1 MHPDFHQCQRC
12 CLLNRV
18 AQAVHLTDHDDEAV
32 TFMMGYDTLTEM
44 GYQKEQIEEALL
56 ISKNDANKAIDYLS
70 GSKH

>member
-1 MHPDFHQCQRC
+1 
-12 CLLNRV
+12 
-18 AQAVHLTDHDDEAV
+18 
-32 TFMMGYDTLTEM
+32 MMGYDTLMEM